1 MSIKVMGIDPGLRFT
16 GWGIISLDG
25 NHIKHNANG
34 VIKTQSED
42 SLSNRLLELY
52 NNITEVIAEF
62 KPNEASIE
70 NTFVNKNALS
80 SLKLGHARGAIMVAV
95 ANQNVICSEYAP
107 NLIKKTIVG
116 QGHADKSQV
125 ALMVSVLLSIKNL
138 GSGDASDA
146 LAIAITHAHHRTSNL
161 SKVLQNDR

>member
-1 MSIKVMGIDPGLRFT
+1 MTMGLSLPQTLRATLNKIKECNAAVSGNYLDIGGGHGEL
-16 GWGIISLDG
+16 IS
-25 NHIKHNANG
+25 
-34 VIKTQSED
+34 
-42 SLSNRLLELY
+42 
-52 NNITEVIAEF
+52 EVIAEF

>member
-1 MSIKVMGIDPGLRFT
+1 MGIDPGLRFT

-34 VIKTQSED
+34 VIKTNSED
-42 SLSNRLLELY
+42 SLSIRLLELY
-52 NNITEVIAEF
+52 SNITNIITEF

-70 NTFVNKNALS
+70 NTFVNKNPLS
-80 SLKLGHARGAIMVAV
+80 SLKLGHARGAIMVAI
-95 ANQNVICSEYAP
+95 ANQNVLCSEYAP

-116 QGHADKSQV
+116 QGHADKNQV

-138 GSGDASDA
+138 GAGDTSDA
-146 LAIAITHAHHRTSNL
+146 LAIAITHAHHRTNKL
-161 SKVLQNDR
+161 NKVITK

>member
-1 MSIKVMGIDPGLRFT
+1 MLIKVMGIDPGLRFT
-16 GWGIISLDG
+16 GWGIISVDG

-34 VIKTQSED
+34 VIKTNSEE

-52 NNITEVIAEF
+52 NNITGIISDF
-62 KPNEASIE
+62 KPDEASIE
-70 NTFVNKNALS
+70 NTFVNKNPLS

-95 ANQNVICSEYAP
+95 ANQSITCSEYAP

-116 QGHADKSQV
+116 QGHADKTQV

-146 LAIAITHAHHRTSNL
+146 LAIAITHAHHRTNKL